1 MFFEMIKHQIII
13 KGFTMKKVE
22 LKNSL
27 EAILKRNGIELSS
40 ALAQDLLGLATIKAG
55 GVKREFYPIRLSS
68 YNDLDVLNEVVHNGV
83 ESFDEVENFLISRDV
98 EFEVITDAIDVDTF
112 YSLDNRFI
120 ASYCVWFKEY
130 RPLGQFSIN
139 KRSPNNIHY
148 ESKEAELHWTEYAK
162 RIKALDDDI
171 IQIKNAVIDEVYTP
185 AEGKT
190 KIADLEQDKI
200 LLEENRKNKISIDI
214 LLTPNSLQYEKGW
227 KNKSLMQDYFDT
239 LGIVAKGD
247 DTQEDD
253 NISQD
258 EQEEAPAKKSR
269 KKK

>member
-1 MFFEMIKHQIII
+1 
-13 KGFTMKKVE
+13 MKKTE
-22 LKNSL
+22 LKISL
-27 EAILKRNGIELSS
+27 EIILKRNGVELSS
-40 ALAQDLLGLATIKAG
+40 TLAQDLLGLATIKAG
-55 GVKREFYPIRLSS
+55 GVKREFLPIRLSS
-68 YNDLDVLNEVVHNGV
+68 YDDIKLLSDYSKHGAETFEDI
-83 ESFDEVENFLISRDV
+83 ESFLSQNDIQ
-98 EFEVITDAIDVDTF
+98 FEVITDAIDVDTF

-139 KRSPNNIHY
+139 KRSPNNVHY
-148 ESKEAELHWTEYAK
+148 ESKEAEIHWVEYGK

-171 IQIKNAVIDEVYTP
+171 IQIKNAVIDEIYTP
-185 AEGKT
+185 AEGKI
-190 KIADLEQDKI
+190 KIAEIEQDKI
-200 LLEENRKNKISIDI
+200 LLEENRKNKISIDE

-253 NISQD
+253 TISQD
-258 EQEEAPAKKSR
+258 DIEQEEAPVKKSR
-269 KKK
+269 KKAK

>member
-1 MFFEMIKHQIII
+1 
-13 KGFTMKKVE
+13 MKKTE
-22 LKNSL
+22 LKISL
-27 EAILKRNGIELSS
+27 ENILKRNGIELSS

-55 GVKREFYPIRLSS
+55 GVKREFLPIRLSS

-98 EFEVITDAIDVDTF
+98 EFEVIPDAIDVDTF
-112 YSLDNRFI
+112 YSSDNRFI

-139 KRSPNNIHY
+139 KRSPNNVHY
-148 ESKEAELHWTEYAK
+148 ESKEAEIHWVEYGK

-185 AEGKT
+185 AEGKV
-190 KIADLEQDKI
+190 KIVEIEALKV
-200 LLEENRKNKISIDI
+200 LFEENRKNKISIDD
-214 LLTPNSLQYEKGW
+214 LLVANSLQYQKGW
-227 KNKSLMQDYFDT
+227 KSKELMEDYFNT
-239 LGIVAKGD
+239 LGIVISSDDAQEGD
-247 DTQEDD
+247 IVQEDEA
-253 NISQD
+253 QD
-258 EQEEAPAKKSR
+258 EAPKKIR